1 MLLIIKLFVVKTI
14 LTMIDFDTLSSYKA
28 QRPYKGHIIYYE
40 FEGDQGTW
48 SVWSTTEFD
57 EENQPNPILV
67 YGGGDRPLMV
77 RNEVLES
84 GFYSTRAEGTIAAKQ
99 VIDNLLE
106 TEEIFSIAA

>member
-1 MLLIIKLFVVKTI
+1 
-14 LTMIDFDTLSSYKA
+14 MIDFDTLTSYKA

-48 SVWSTTEFD
+48 SVWSITEFD

-67 YGGGDRPLMV
+67 YGGGERPLLV

-84 GFYSTRAEGTIAAKQ
+84 GFYSTREEGTIAAKQ
-99 VIDNLLE
+99 VIDTLLE
-106 TEEIFSIAA
+106 TDEIFSIAA